1 MSETEKPTHTDT
13 PTEEQMELRKQEYEK
28 RKQEY
33 EKRKQEYEEKKRE
46 ETISMILRQTD
57 YDKETAIKKLKE
69 WKNDYISVI
78 KEFMNPKFKT
88 EHEMKPVK
96 SVNQNVMGEIRNFMD
111 GVNKQYEYRKSVSE
125 WQKQR
130 RAQFAIACRQKLA
143 QQIAIV
149 KENWPDVPDECWKN
163 IDLQKLLLSH
173 AKTTSVVECL
183 YGKTYCNYRFE
194 KK

>member
-1 MSETEKPTHTDT
+1 MSEREKATNADT
-13 PTEEQMELRKQEYEK
+13 STEEQIELKKKEYEKQKQEYA
-28 RKQEY
+28 
-33 EKRKQEYEEKKRE
+33 EKKRE

-57 YDKETAIKKLKE
+57 YDKETATKKLKE
-69 WKNDYISVI
+69 WNNDYISVI

-125 WQKQR
+125 WQKHRQ
-130 RAQFAIACRQKLA
+130 AQFVMACRQKLA
-143 QQIAIV
+143 KQIAIV

-173 AKTTSVVECL
+173 MGAGSVIESL
-183 YGKTYCNYRFE
+183 YGKTYCDYHFE